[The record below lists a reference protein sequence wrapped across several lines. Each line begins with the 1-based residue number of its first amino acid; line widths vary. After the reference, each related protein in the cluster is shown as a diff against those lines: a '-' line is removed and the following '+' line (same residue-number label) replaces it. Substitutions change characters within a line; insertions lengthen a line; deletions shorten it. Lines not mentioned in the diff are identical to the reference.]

1 MPSGCENAAVANE
14 VQITLRVERD
24 SLALLYRLAAWAALT
39 VTAVY
44 LLELA
49 VVARWGLPPSTVEG
63 VFAVFAEDRYT
74 GLLRVFAFD
83 LVAATMH
90 LPLFFALFVA
100 LGSERRALVPMSFA
114 LLAALVGLASFY
126 ASNTVIS
133 MLSLSDQY
141 AAATSDAQRASLL
154 AAGHAMLGSF
164 RFDNTG
170 LFVAFDLYAIA
181 GLIASAVMRHS
192 RSFARGTAWLGLV
205 GNAIQL
211 APPRGVGPG
220 WYFDVISPIQI
231 GVGGI
236 VLIAWYVSLYVDFRR
251 LRQASLASG

>member
-1 MPSGCENAAVANE
+1 MTGEIVVTLRIERSSLTSLYLFGAWSAAVIA
-14 VQITLRVERD
+14 
-24 SLALLYRLAAWAALT
+24 
-39 VTAVY
+39 AVY
-44 LLELA
+44 LAELA
-49 VVARWGLPPSTVEG
+49 VVARWGLPPATVEG

-83 LVAATMH
+83 VVAATMH

-100 LGSERRALVPMSFA
+100 LGRERRALVPMSFA

-126 ASNTVIS
+126 ASNTIIS

-141 AAATSDAQRASLL
+141 AAATTDALRSQLL

-164 RFDNTG
+164 RFDSTG

-181 GLIASAVMRHS
+181 GVIACVVMR
-192 RSFARGTAWLGLV
+192 RSSSFGRRTAWLGIV

-211 APPRGVGPG
+211 APPRGVGPT
-220 WYFDVISPIQI
+220 WYFDVVSPLQI
-231 GVGGI
+231 GLGGL
-236 VLIAWYVSLYVDFRR
+236 VLIAWYASLVVDFRR
-251 LRQASLASG
+251 LRRRVGTSGE